1 MSNASPI
8 LNGENTGGVA
18 GFSTDASVNMVAA
31 IHDHISCAKPV
42 QVDPFNAQ
50 DSKAGILSYSC
61 EFDHMYASLTE
72 GTTVQKDGAEV
83 KHLKELLLLHLDLI
97 QQQSEQL
104 VTKDKQLS
112 ALRQENETL
121 RQRLERMDRRVT
133 LQKHREISE
142 VFVPTSGGCISPRA
156 VSPPFTTGCSS
167 VFLGSSG
174 TSIIECDTETIT
186 VPLETIDSSIHNIN
200 IGNNCEN
207 FPITDNQNIITPR
220 SSWEIA
226 KRRRRGD
233 LENSGS
239 ASGSGIRR
247 KRLASWTSSINSDVL
262 SHDGR
267 NSLTKETTGE
277 HKRMQKK
284 LRTKGSTTKKDAVLT
299 TNTLYYTPIGESELP
314 WGTEETKLNGHVE
327 VPSWRLKVYTSC
339 YTMEGTENLDDEVFN
354 KRHQRLE
361 IDERRRKRWDVQRIR
376 EQRQVE
382 KLKQREMASTRRGSG
397 GSNSRH
403 SDGEE
408 PLSSLWPQL
417 DDAEYLEITESVP
430 VAAFGL
436 PITKFI
442 ASEFS
447 LPWLTSARCKTPS
460 HTSSRRRAESKR

>member
-1 MSNASPI
+1 
-8 LNGENTGGVA
+8 
-18 GFSTDASVNMVAA
+18 MVAA

-142 VFVPTSGGCISPRA
+142 VFVPTS
-156 VSPPFTTGCSS
+156 
-167 VFLGSSG
+167 
-174 TSIIECDTETIT
+174 